1 MNIDTDFIPEPTTTS
16 TTSTTESLT
25 TATSSTTISVILPS
39 EMIPTTTMAEITS
52 MKPDPSWP
60 PGVKRE
66 QIIKGLS
73 EIEKDIFIISLSG
86 LVLILM
92 LLLVVICIKW
102 RKSKGQRYEIH
113 NMSAGSSMSIF
124 NSSKID

>member
-1 MNIDTDFIPEPTTTS
+1 MNLGTEFIPEPTTTS
-16 TTSTTESLT
+16 TTSTTETTTTST
-25 TATSSTTISVILPS
+25 TAISVILTS
-39 EMIPTTTMAEITS
+39 EMIPTTTMNDLTTIEQDS
-52 MKPDPSWP
+52 SYP

-66 QIIKGLS
+66 NFIKGLS

>member
-1 MNIDTDFIPEPTTTS
+1 MNIDKDFIPEPTTTS
-16 TTSTTESLT
+16 TTSTTET
-25 TATSSTTISVILPS
+25 TTTSTTTISVILPS

-102 RKSKGQRYEIH
+102 RKSRGQRYEIH

>member
-1 MNIDTDFIPEPTTTS
+1 MNIGNEFIPVETSTTQTSTTTTS
-16 TTSTTESLT
+16 TTATTT
-25 TATSSTTISVILPS
+25 TTTSIMLPS
-39 EMIPTTTMAEITS
+39 EMIPTTMAEITS
-52 MKPDPSWP
+52 VKPDSSYP

-66 QIIKGLS
+66 NLIKGLS

-92 LLLVVICIKW
+92 ILLVVICIKW
-102 RKSKGQRYEIH
+102 RKSRGHRYEIQ

>member
-1 MNIDTDFIPEPTTTS
+1 MNLGTEFIPEPSTTS
-16 TTSTTESLT
+16 TTSTTETTTTST
-25 TATSSTTISVILPS
+25 TAISVILPS
-39 EMIPTTTMAEITS
+39 EMIPTTTMNDLTTIEQDS
-52 MKPDPSWP
+52 SYP

-66 QIIKGLS
+66 HLIKGLS
-73 EIEKDIFIISLSG
+73 DIEKDIFIISLSG

-92 LLLVVICIKW
+92 ILLVVICIKW
-102 RKSKGQRYEIH
+102 RKSRGHRYEIQ